1 LTWRRRLWRYFK
13 RFAFG
18 LALLLVLIA
27 AAAVW
32 LTTTASGRGVL
43 LARLLASVNASIP
56 GRLEVRELK
65 RLDLAG
71 VELRGITV
79 RDPTGDVVARLARAD
94 VELELRPLLDG
105 RIIVHKVELAA
116 AELDLRRLAEE
127 KRGLLAAFIDPDAP
141 KSPPSTEPPPYVL
154 VQQISVTELAVRVP
168 ELGSLG
174 QLDASAIAID
184 ASFELDQTPFVVLR
198 HFEAKIAREGEPLG
212 AVSQISATLA
222 RGSDPSV
229 ALLRAE
235 LAGMHVDFEGELVMP
250 PEASWSEQPLSVSLR
265 AGNLSGQALAR
276 LLRRPE
282 LAETVQGTLSL
293 ELAASGT
300 PRQLLATGRLETAGG
315 WVDLQVNAAQLKRA
329 WLRLETRDF
338 APRALR
344 KDLPDRRVSLTLA
357 ASADTTDPQRIP
369 ATLALTSAVD
379 DTALPELLA
388 NAAVTP
394 NGLTALSLTLQDG
407 ESRIAVDGD
416 ASFDGA
422 VDLKVS
428 ARLEPQAIQKWT
440 HFAGHPLDGRARLQ
454 ADLKVALDAQR
465 KMDVSGTVTG
475 SGLQLAQD
483 RATRVAIEVDLHG
496 SPERPTGKVEI
507 VVDDANVSGI
517 AISRLRVAADGG
529 PERYRLVL
537 DGNFDEATALAD
549 ITLDRAQDKVGLQG
563 QAHGTLRGE
572 PWRLELRPTT
582 ASFSGDVTT
591 QGVELDL
598 GGQKL
603 QVSGKIARSGGVLEF
618 ESGELD
624 LGKLA
629 ALLRMSEPL
638 RGTARLAGRLEGP
651 LAVPR
656 LTLNLRGS
664 GLALGARP
672 TVDLV
677 LDASL
682 DSRKGEL
689 DATFDV
695 DAAATPPNRTALELG
710 LKLAHRFKGGPG
722 WQQRLPDGELDATLA
737 VERLDTRLVQAWANL
752 KELPFDGIV
761 TAQVQARGTRQSPEL
776 RASLESQASV
786 YGSAL
791 ELKTSLDYA
800 RGKAKLTATVDDS
813 RGRWLDLD
821 TTLELTK
828 ETPLSLAQLLERLPR
843 AGADAAWQVQLA
855 ANERQL
861 SELPAVVAGEL
872 PPVAVGA
879 TLLVRHAPQAEPEG
893 ALQLSVR
900 PSAPLPAY
908 DDRACRGAEA
918 RLELTANLSDGQAK
932 VQLVAVDGPRQ
943 LLQAQIDAPVAL
955 LPALSGGSPKLGAI
969 QAELKTAELALETL
983 PLVCGV
989 ARGTVTAQ
997 ISLKDALGTRPELR
1011 ADVVA
1016 RRFSLGSVDTLD
1028 AELQALV
1035 GPEEARAELL
1045 LVAPTGRSKLRA
1057 RLPIDFKNGRFAVA
1071 KDAPA
1076 QADLTLQ
1083 GLPVAPLLDPKGAVS
1098 YASGTLDGTAALRG
1112 SLDKPTLRGELR
1124 LKDVGFTATEL
1135 AQPLRDVRGTI
1146 RFTQNKLE
1154 IVGFEAHDKDGVLR
1168 LDGTVAFEPGTRV
1181 GADLT
1186 IKAKEFPLR
1195 QLGQVVATA
1204 DIEAKVRTEVRP
1216 TKTDIEIALGAVDV
1230 WIESTELNT
1239 GIALESHPDF
1249 VIDAGQA
1256 GNQTISTKAAE
1267 SSESPPPQE
1276 PRVTQLSLRATDRV
1290 WVKRSDFAVKLT
1302 PNLTTRIAH
1311 GKAMVKGRVQIERG
1325 YLQLMGKTFDISR
1338 DSYLEMTGSD
1348 PPDPALDIT
1357 AVHNNRRSGEIIS
1370 VTIGGRS
1377 SAPQLT
1383 FRVDDQVVTAGGA
1396 FQAIYGS
1403 QQSNED
1409 PRGASGQA
1417 KAFVGGLTAG
1427 LLATTAR
1434 RELGAAAPIL
1444 MIEPS
1449 EASGEGRVRAGF
1461 ELDSLVPKFLQ
1472 NVVTGVYF
1480 EGIVAKESAGPAGG
1494 ERSDARVQTGFL
1506 LELYFPRNFFSA
1518 GQYGPGATWS
1528 VDVGW
1533 QL

>member
-1 LTWRRRLWRYFK
+1 MTWRTRLGRYLK

-18 LALLLVLIA
+18 LALLLVLVA
-27 AAAVW
+27 AAVVW

-43 LARLLASVNASIP
+43 LAQLLTRVNATIP
-56 GRLEVRELK
+56 GRLEVRELA
-65 RLDLAG
+65 RLELGG
-71 VELRGITV
+71 VALRGITV
-79 RDPTGDVVARLARAD
+79 RDPSGDVVARLERAD
-94 VELELRPLLDG
+94 VELDLRPLLEG
-105 RIIVHKVELAA
+105 RIIIHEVQLAA
-116 AELDLRRLAEE
+116 AELDLRRLAEK
-127 KRGLLAAFIDPDAP
+127 KRGLLAAFVDPDAP

-154 VQQISVTELAVRVP
+154 VQQISVTQLAVRTP

-174 QLDASAIAID
+174 QLDIGAIAID
-184 ASFELDQTPFVVLR
+184 GSFELDQTPFVVLR
-198 HFEAKIAREGEPLG
+198 HFEAKITREGQPLG

-222 RGSDPSV
+222 RGTDPSV

-235 LAGMHVDFEGELVMP
+235 LAGMHLDFEGELVVP
-250 PEASWSEQPLSVSLR
+250 TEPSWSEQPFSVSLR
-265 AGNLSGQALAR
+265 TGNLSGQALAR
-276 LLRRPE
+276 LLQRPE

-293 ELAASGT
+293 QLQANGT
-300 PRQLLATGRLETAGG
+300 PRQLLATSRLETAGG
-315 WVDLQVNAAQLKRA
+315 WVDLRVNAAALTRA
-329 WLRLETRDF
+329 WLRLETHDF
-338 APRALR
+338 SLRALR
-344 KDLPDRRVSLTLA
+344 QDLPDRRVSLSLA

-369 ATLALTSAVD
+369 ATLALASTLD
-379 DTALPELLA
+379 GTALPELWA

-394 NGLTALSLTLQDG
+394 SGLAALSLTLQDDA
-407 ESRIAVDGD
+407 SRLAVSGD

-422 VDLKVS
+422 ADLTVS
-428 ARLEPQAIQKWT
+428 ARLEPQAIQKWAR
-440 HFAGHPLDGRARLQ
+440 FAGHPLDGRPRVQ

-483 RATRVAIEVDLHG
+483 RAAHLAIDVDLHG
-496 SPERPTGKVEI
+496 PPERPTGNVEI
-507 VVDDANVSGI
+507 AVHDAHVGGI
-517 AISRLRVAADGG
+517 AMSRLRVAADGG
-529 PERYRLVL
+529 PERYRVAL
-537 DGNFDEATALAD
+537 DGAFDGATALGD
-549 ITLDRAQDKVGLQG
+549 FTLDRGDDKVGLQG
-563 QAHGTLRGE
+563 QAHGTVNGE

-582 ASFSGDVTT
+582 AGFSGDVTT
-591 QGVELDL
+591 QGVAVDW

-603 QVSGKIARSGGVLEF
+603 QINGKIAESGGILEL

-629 ALLRMSEPL
+629 ALLRMSEPV
-638 RGTARLAGRLEGP
+638 RGTARLAGRLEGSP
-651 LAVPR
+651 AVPR
-656 LTLNLRGS
+656 LTLNVRGS
-664 GLALGARP
+664 GLGLGARP

-677 LDASL
+677 LDARL
-682 DSRKGEL
+682 DSRKGEI
-689 DATFDV
+689 DATLDV
-695 DAAATPPNRTALELG
+695 DAVATPPARTPLDVQ
-710 LKLAHRFKGGPG
+710 LKLAHRFKGGAG
-722 WQQRLPDGELDATLA
+722 WQRRLPNGELDATLA

-752 KELPFDGIV
+752 KELPIDGIV
-761 TAQVQARGTRQSPEL
+761 AARVQARGTRQNPEL
-776 RASLESQASV
+776 KASFDSKASV

-791 ELKTSLDYA
+791 ELKTSLDYVS
-800 RGKAKLTATVDDS
+800 GKASLTATVDDV

-828 ETPLSLAQLLERLPR
+828 DAALSLEQLLERLPR
-843 AGADAAWQVQLA
+843 AGADAAWQLQLA
-855 ANERQL
+855 ANERRL
-861 SELPAVVAGEL
+861 SELPAFHAGEL

-879 TLLVRHAPQAEPEG
+879 TVAVRHAPQAEPEG
-893 ALQLSVR
+893 TLRLSVR
-900 PSAPLPAY
+900 PSAALPAY
-908 DDRACRGAEA
+908 DDRDCRGAEA
-918 RLELTANLSDGQAK
+918 RLELTGDLSDGQAK

-943 LLQAQIDAPVAL
+943 LLQAQVAAPVAM
-955 LPALSGGSPKLGAI
+955 LPGLSGGAPKLGNI
-969 QAELKTAELALETL
+969 QAELKTTELALETL

-997 ISLKDALGTRPELR
+997 VSLDDALGARPELR

-1028 AELQALV
+1028 AELQARV

-1045 LVAPTGRSKLRA
+1045 LVAPTGRSTLRA
-1057 RLPIDFKNGRFAVA
+1057 QLPIDFKNGRLAVA

-1083 GLPVAPLLDPKGAVS
+1083 GLPLSPLLDPKGAIS

-1135 AQPLRDVRGTI
+1135 AQPLRDVRGTV
-1146 RFTQNKLE
+1146 RFTQNKVE

-1186 IKAKEFPLR
+1186 ILAKEFPLR

-1216 TKTDIEIALGAVDV
+1216 NKTDVEIALGAVDV
-1230 WIESTELNT
+1230 WIESTEISS

-1249 VIDAGQA
+1249 VVDAA
-1256 GNQTISTKAAE
+1256 RPDQTISTKAQA
-1267 SSESPPPQE
+1267 SPPSPPPRE

-1302 PNLTTRIAH
+1302 PNLTTRIAD
-1311 GKAMVKGRVQIERG
+1311 GKAIVKGRVQIDRG

-1357 AVHNNRRSGEIIS
+1357 AVHNNRRSGEVIS

-1377 SAPQLT
+1377 SSPQLT

-1444 MIEPS
+1444 MIEPGDT
-1449 EASGEGRVRAGF
+1449 SGEGRVRAGF
-1461 ELDSLVPKFLQ
+1461 ELDSLVPKFLR

>member
-1 LTWRRRLWRYFK
+1 LTWRRRLWRYCK

-18 LALLLVLIA
+18 LALLLVLVA
-27 AAAVW
+27 AAVVW
-32 LTTTASGRGVL
+32 LTTTGSGRGVL
-43 LARLLASVNASIP
+43 LAQLLVNVNANIP
-56 GRLEVRELK
+56 GRLEVRELT
-65 RLDLAG
+65 RLDLGG
-71 VELRGITV
+71 VGFRGITV
-79 RDPTGDVVARLARAD
+79 RDPSGDVVGRLERAD
-94 VELELRPLLDG
+94 VALELRPLLDG
-105 RIIVHKVELAA
+105 RIIIHQVELAA
-116 AELDLRRLAEE
+116 GDLDLRRLAEK
-127 KRGLLAAFIDPDAP
+127 KRGLLAAFVDPDAP

-154 VQQISVTELAVRVP
+154 VQQISVTQLAVRAP

-174 QLDASAIAID
+174 QLDVAAIAID

-198 HFEAKIAREGEPLG
+198 HFEAKLAREGQPLG
-212 AVSQISATLA
+212 VVSKISATLA
-222 RGSDPSV
+222 RGVEPSA

-235 LAGMHVDFEGELVMP
+235 LAGMHVDFEGELVVP
-250 PEASWSEQPLSVSLR
+250 PEPSWSEQPLSVSLH

-293 ELAASGT
+293 QLQANGT
-300 PRQLLATGRLETAGG
+300 PQQLLATSRLETAGG
-315 WVDLQVNAAQLKRA
+315 RVDVRVNAAQLKRA
-329 WLRLETRDF
+329 WLSLETRDF

-344 KDLPDRRVSLTLA
+344 ADLPDRRVSLTLA
-357 ASADTTDPQRIP
+357 ASADTTDLERIP
-369 ATLALTSAVD
+369 STLALVGAVD

-394 NGLTALSLTLQDG
+394 SGLQALSLTLQDS
-407 ESRIAVDGD
+407 ESRIAVNGD
-416 ASFDGA
+416 ASLDGA

-428 ARLEPQAIQKWT
+428 ARLEPQAIEKWAR
-440 HFAGHPLDGRARLQ
+440 FAGRPLDGRARLQ
-454 ADLKVALDAQR
+454 AELKVVLDAQR
-465 KMDVSGTVTG
+465 KMDVSGTVSG
-475 SGLQLAQD
+475 SGLQLAQH
-483 RATRVAIEVDLHG
+483 RAARVAIDVNLHG
-496 SPERPTGKVEI
+496 PAQRPTGNVEI
-507 VVDDANVSGI
+507 VVDDAYVGGI
-517 AISRLRVAADGG
+517 ALSRLRVAADGG
-529 PERYRLVL
+529 PDRYRLVL
-537 DGNFDEATALAD
+537 DGAFDEATALAD
-549 ITLDRAQDKVGLQG
+549 FTLDRAEDKVGLQG

-582 ASFSGDVTT
+582 AGFSGDVTT
-591 QGVELDL
+591 RGVELDL

-603 QVSGKIARSGGVLEF
+603 QVSGKIAQTGGALEF

-624 LGKLA
+624 LAKLA

-638 RGTARLAGRLEGP
+638 RGTARLAGRLEGTA
-651 LAVPR
+651 AVPR
-656 LTLNLRGS
+656 FTLNVRGN
-664 GLALGARP
+664 GLGLGERP
-672 TVDLV
+672 TVDVL

-689 DATFDV
+689 DATLDV
-695 DAAATPPNRTALELG
+695 DAVATPPNRTALELQ
-710 LKLAHRFKGGPG
+710 LKVAHRFKGGPG
-722 WQQRLPDGELDATLA
+722 WQRRLPDGELDATLA
-737 VERLDTRLVQAWANL
+737 LERLDTRLVQAWAGL
-752 KELPFDGIV
+752 KELPLDGIV

-776 RASLESQASV
+776 SGSLASQASV
-786 YGSAL
+786 SGSAL

-800 RGKAKLTATVDDS
+800 QGTAKLAATVDDT

-821 TTLELTK
+821 TTLELAK
-828 ETPLSLAQLLERLPR
+828 QAPLSLEQLLERLPR
-843 AGADAAWQVQLA
+843 AGADGAWQVQLA
-855 ANERQL
+855 ANERRL
-861 SELPAVVAGEL
+861 SELPAFQAGEL

-879 TLLVRHAPQAEPEG
+879 TLSVRHAPQAEPEG
-893 ALQLSVR
+893 TLQLSVR
-900 PSAPLPAY
+900 PSAALPAY
-908 DDRACRGAEA
+908 EDRDCRGAEA
-918 RLELTANLSDGQAK
+918 RLGLTGSLSDGQAK

-943 LLQAQIDAPVAL
+943 LLQAQIAAPVAL
-955 LPALSGGSPKLGAI
+955 LPALSGGAPKLGAI
-969 QAELKTAELALETL
+969 QAELTTADLELETL
-983 PLVCGV
+983 PLVCRI

-997 ISLKDALGTRPELR
+997 ISLEDALGTRPTLR

-1016 RRFSLGSVDTLD
+1016 RRLSLGSVDTLD
-1028 AELQALV
+1028 AELQARL
-1035 GPEEARAELL
+1035 GPEEARADLL
-1045 LVAPTGRSKLRA
+1045 LVAATGRSKLGVQ
-1057 RLPIDFKNGRFAVA
+1057 LPIDFKNGRFAVA
-1071 KDAPA
+1071 RDAPA
-1076 QADLTLQ
+1076 RADLTLQ
-1083 GLPVAPLLDPKGAVS
+1083 GLPLSPLLDPKGAIS
-1098 YASGTLDGTAALRG
+1098 YASGTLDGTATLRG

-1135 AQPLRDVRGTI
+1135 AQPLRDVRGTV

-1216 TKTDIEIALGAVDV
+1216 TKTEVDIALGAVDV
-1230 WIESTELNT
+1230 WIESTEINT
-1239 GIALESHPDF
+1239 GVALQSHPDF
-1249 VIDAGQA
+1249 VVDARRA
-1256 GNQTISTKAAE
+1256 DKQTLPTKAAE
-1267 SSESPPPQE
+1267 SVASPPPQE

-1302 PNLTTRIAH
+1302 PNLTTRITNGQAI
-1311 GKAMVKGRVQIERG
+1311 VKGRVQIERG

-1338 DSYLEMTGSD
+1338 DSHLEMTGSN

-1377 SAPQLT
+1377 SAPLLT

-1444 MIEPS
+1444 MIEPGDT
-1449 EASGEGRVRAGF
+1449 SGEGRVRAGF

-1480 EGIVAKESAGPAGG
+1480 EGIVAKESAGAAGG

-1528 VDVGW
+1528 ADVGW